1 MRRSCQIASEAIK
14 DAMKK
19 TKYSIICSTLV
30 LSLIHFS
37 PPRQMS
43 SELELH
49 AFIDYRCR
57 ALGAQHLA
65 YPPVVAAGPN
75 ATIVHYTHSAQALD
89 RRSLVLVD
97 AGCELHGY
105 TSDITR
111 AWPGGGAK
119 FSDPQRAIYEVSNK
133 MMQFSTQYIF
143 NSIVGNFG
151 DPRGA
156 AGDNCQPGLS
166 QDQPGHFVLRH
177 ADHPGQEPGR
187 GRSRQAG

>member
-1 MRRSCQIASEAIK
+1 
-14 DAMKK
+14 
-19 TKYSIICSTLV
+19 
-30 LSLIHFS
+30 
-37 PPRQMS
+37 MS

-143 NSIVGNFG
+143 TCGG
-151 DPRGA
+151 RP
-156 AGDNCQPGLS
+156 AGLLLNQFCSLIKVVS
-166 QDQPGHFVLRH
+166 KVV
-177 ADHPGQEPGR
+177 EGR
-187 GRSRQAG
+187 F